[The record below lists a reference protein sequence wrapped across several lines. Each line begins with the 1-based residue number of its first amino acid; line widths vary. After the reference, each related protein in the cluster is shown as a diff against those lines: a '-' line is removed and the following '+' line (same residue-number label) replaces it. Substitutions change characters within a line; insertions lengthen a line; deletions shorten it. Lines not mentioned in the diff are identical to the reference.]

1 MDSSIFDRVVCGI
14 DGTDESR
21 EAVSQVAR
29 LIPGSGRVILCSVW
43 NMGASIAMGWSPAIA
58 GTASFPKEELTEA
71 VNATRE
77 LLPRSLA
84 VQTVVVEGPPG
95 PMMLTELE
103 RHQASL
109 VALGSHDHRR
119 LMGIVLG
126 SVTTQLLHESPCPVL
141 LARAPQERR
150 FPAKVTVA
158 ADGSAESVRAI
169 HVAAA
174 IASRLETPFEA
185 VVATSGDA
193 RVDLET
199 VRAALH
205 TAAGREV
212 PLREDLDAPI
222 EALTRLETDLLVIG
236 SRGLQG
242 IKSLGSVSERVAH
255 EARCSVLVVR

>member
-29 LIPGSGRVILCSVW
+29 LAPGSGRVILCSVW
-43 NMGASIAMGWSPAIA
+43 NVGASIAMGWSPGIT
-58 GTASFPKEELTEA
+58 GTASFPKDALTAA
-71 VNATRE
+71 VDASRE
-77 LLPRSLA
+77 LLPQSLA

-95 PMMLTELE
+95 PMMLTELG
-103 RHQASL
+103 RHQATL

-141 LARAPQERR
+141 LARAPEEHR

-169 HVAAA
+169 HEAAA
-174 IASRLETPFEA
+174 IARRLETPFEA
-185 VVATSGDA
+185 VVATGGEA
-193 RVDLET
+193 MIDLET
-199 VRAALH
+199 VRGALL
-205 TAAGREV
+205 TAAGHDV
-212 PLREDLDAPI
+212 PLREDPDPPV

-236 SRGLQG
+236 SRGLHG
-242 IKSLGSVSERVAH
+242 LRSLGSVSERVAH

>member
-29 LIPGSGRVILCSVW
+29 LAPVSGRVILCSVW

-58 GTASFPKEELTEA
+58 GTASFPKEELTAA

-84 VQTVVVEGPPG
+84 RETVVVEGPPG
-95 PMMLTELE
+95 PIMLAELE
-103 RHQASL
+103 RHQATL

-141 LARAPQERR
+141 LARASQGRR

-158 ADGSAESVRAI
+158 ADGSAESVRAV

-174 IASRLETPFEA
+174 IARRLETPFDA
-185 VVATSGDA
+185 VVATGGEAS
-193 RVDLET
+193 VDLET
-199 VRAALH
+199 VQAALEA
-205 TAAGREV
+205 AAGSDI
-212 PLREDLDAPI
+212 PLREDPDPPV
-222 EALTRLETDLLVIG
+222 EALTQLETDLLVIG
-236 SRGLQG
+236 SRGLHG
-242 IKSLGSVSERVAH
+242 LRSLGSVSERVAH
-255 EARCSVLVVR
+255 EARYSVLVVR